1 MNRLIGK
8 IYLLQEFARK
18 AFYKL
23 FREPFIKAALRSCGE
38 NVHIAEQCNFKG
50 IGNIS
55 IGNGSSIG
63 QGSVLWTTRA
73 NIVIEDKVFTGP
85 NVTIITGNHRTNLIG
100 KYMADVSDSE
110 KEASDDEDVIIKK
123 DVWIG
128 ANAVIL
134 KGVTIEEGCVIAAG
148 AVVIKSTEPYG
159 IYAGIPAIKVRDRFL
174 ADDLKLHL
182 RAINADGQ
190 QTL

>member
-1 MNRLIGK
+1 MYIFGK
-8 IYLLQEFARK
+8 
-18 AFYKL
+18 YKGA
-23 FREPFIKAALRSCGE
+23 IE
-38 NVHIAEQCNFKG
+38 NTVRIAEQCNFKG

-110 KEASDDEDVIIKK
+110 KETSDDEDVIIKK

-148 AVVIKSTEPYG
+148 AVVTKNTLPYG
-159 IYAGIPAIKVRDRFL
+159 IYGGVPASRIAERFPE
-174 ADDLKLHL
+174 DDLAKHIQW
-182 RAINADGQ
+182 AEKTAG
-190 QTL
+190 